1 MQNRTT
7 VMEQLSN
14 RLDVIENYI
23 RELGD
28 VGELKDRISDLEENI
43 FTTKRVLTFAEACIY
58 LGVSESHLYKLT
70 AQQEVPHFKPRG
82 KLIYFERIELE
93 NWLLSRKVPTMKEQM
108 EAAIE
113 KSSKSKKPRYGRKK
127 NDKT

>member
-108 EAAIE
+108 EAAKE
-113 KSSKSKKPRYGRKK
+113 KSTRSKKPRYGRKK